1 MLMEANEVADKE
13 QHVIESEVFER
24 ALNEV
29 AKEVFDNWENVNA
42 TEKRHL
48 RSSLEMGF
56 DEDPSKFEVLQ
67 SN

>member
-1 MLMEANEVADKE
+1 MEANEVADKE
-13 QHVIESEVFER
+13 QHVIKSEVFER

-42 TEKRHL
+42 KEKRHL